1 MPATQLAGD
10 DNDEASVPDR
20 CGGGSAHAGIVL
32 KSGTSDTMTWACRSG
47 IMYLDGLALMTYI
60 LQVLP
65 AVPGHAAHVTD
76 LNEVSG
82 YGG

>member
-1 MPATQLAGD
+1 
-10 DNDEASVPDR
+10 
-20 CGGGSAHAGIVL
+20 
-32 KSGTSDTMTWACRSG
+32 
-47 IMYLDGLALMTYI
+47 MYLDGLALMTYI